1 MKEAAME
8 NVYIGTV
15 LLEDGQGNK
24 GAMPCY
30 ATAHAAGADVAL
42 PCDVEIKA
50 HSRAAWIDL
59 LVGFEIPHGKV
70 LMLQPRSSTS
80 RKWGVTC
87 DTGIIDS
94 DYVNKPIHC
103 ALINYTD
110 EDVVIEKG
118 TRVVQLLCFDAQNV
132 ATWERKNVD
141 RDSAAGSGSTG
152 D

>member
-1 MKEAAME
+1 ME

-30 ATAHAAGADVAL
+30 ATAQAAGADVAL
-42 PCDVEIKA
+42 PCNVTIKA

-59 LVGFEIPHGKV
+59 LVGFEIPRGKA

-103 ALINYTD
+103 ALVNYTD

-118 TRVVQLLCFDAQNV
+118 TRVVQLLCIDAYNV
-132 ATWERKNVD
+132 TTWERKNVE
-141 RDSAAGSGSTG
+141 RDSATGSGSTG

>member
-1 MKEAAME
+1 MQ

-24 GAMPCY
+24 GTMPCY
-30 ATAHAAGADVAL
+30 ATAQAAGADIAL

-50 HSRAAWIDL
+50 HSRAVWIDL
-59 LVGFEIPHGKV
+59 LVGFEIPRGKA

-94 DYVNKPIHC
+94 DYVNRPIHC
-103 ALINYTD
+103 ALVNYTD
-110 EDVVIEKG
+110 EDVVIKKG
-118 TRVVQLLCFDAQNV
+118 TRVVQLLCIDAYNV
-132 ATWERKNVD
+132 TTWERKNIA
-141 RDSAAGSGSTG
+141 RDSETGSGSTG